1 MTIEQVAMMTADE
14 ARQATDRI
22 RLALDRVSTA
32 WADLAERVEDAH
44 RRRADL
50 ALGYASWNEYAAA
63 ELQPPHSLAAEVRR
77 ELVGLLSAR
86 GMSTRAIAPVAGV
99 THKTVI
105 LDRQVVPDVPP
116 ETSDRIDLVTGEVL
130 DATFTIEGETIT
142 TPVAPT
148 VTGLDGKTYKRPTQ
162 RDLPVSERWDRW
174 DEARDLAAQGV
185 PLVEVHEQL
194 DYPASQ
200 KTMWG
205 AATKRGITF
214 PDARRVAKRRRR
226 AAEVLDRATGVIETA
241 AENLHDIV
249 DPADLDDNTRDEAIA
264 RLVAARSNLSTF
276 IRTLKDFR

>member
-63 ELQPPHSLAAEVRR
+63 ELQPPHSLATEVRR

-148 VTGLDGKTYKRPTQ
+148 VTGLDGKTYKRPEPNFQ
-162 RDLPVSERWDRW
+162 
-174 DEARDLAAQGV
+174 
-185 PLVEVHEQL
+185 
-194 DYPASQ
+194 
-200 KTMWG
+200 
-205 AATKRGITF
+205 
-214 PDARRVAKRRRR
+214 RR
-226 AAEVLDRATGVIETA
+226 APL
-241 AENLHDIV
+241 
-249 DPADLDDNTRDEAIA
+249 PEAIA
-264 RLVAARSNLSTF
+264 STVYDVARKVERLERMVADDRLPQNRDKIAVRSHSDLVRIIDALQRVADQINPNQE
-276 IRTLKDFR
+276 

>member
-1 MTIEQVAMMTADE
+1 MTIEQAAMMTADE

-22 RLALDRVSTA
+22 RLALDRVSNA
-32 WADLAERVEDAH
+32 WADLGERIADAYQ
-44 RRRADL
+44 RRADL
-50 ALGYASWNEYAAA
+50 ALGYGSWAEYADA
-63 ELQPPHSLAAEVRR
+63 ELKPAEGLAAEVRR
-77 ELVGLLSAR
+77 QLVGMLSHA
-86 GMSTRAIAPVAGV
+86 GMSTRAIAPTVGV
-99 THKTVI
+99 SNKTVA
-105 LDRQVVPDVPP
+105 LDQREVLP
-116 ETSDRIDLVTGEVL
+116 EVTPAPAHCFYREPEPERIDYDTGEVL
-130 DATFTIEGETIT
+130 DE

-162 RDLPVSERWDRW
+162 RDLPMSERWDRW

-194 DYPASQ
+194 DYPGSQ
-200 KTMWG
+200 KAMWE
-205 AATKRGITF
+205 AAAKRGITF

-264 RLVAARSNLSTF
+264 RLVVARNNLNAF